1 MNASF
6 TDSLDYHVLP
16 LSAIALSAVQMETA
30 AQQSEAIPHLDQ
42 RWSVYLHQLALAG
55 LTQWLE
61 ERAAELPMQLD
72 SSSIRDAAVA
82 NVVDAVTGIEVN
94 GVQLCLITNGQVDD
108 AAVTVPRAVVD
119 LPNFVPHVY
128 VLIEVLEE
136 QEQVRVAGYLLRS
149 QLTQYQHELSAQ
161 SDWTYQL
168 PLSWFDTDVDQLLL
182 QLRLGQIASVA
193 QPTPITVT
201 PADQATLRQRLQ
213 QLAADWQ
220 TCQVQP
226 WERLTW
232 AEGQVLLQS
241 PELLQWLYPLQA
253 ADCGTEVAATDIS
266 AATTE
271 AVAVAAPIAQPSPAA
286 SLANPVIN
294 VATWLCDQLDQV
306 AQEFNW
312 MLMPTLTPALGMRS
326 TVTDPG
332 IDAIATALDQ
342 QGLNIP
348 TAARGAYKDLKWGD
362 EGIRLYLITWP
373 ISSVAAHAP
382 GDQSSEWTM
391 LVVAGPHPDV
401 NLPDALRVTVRDSAQ
416 TLSDQ
421 TLEAHREQYLY
432 AQVIGEQAEQ
442 FWITVDFM
450 DGTLITLPPLTY
462 VPSGV

>member
-16 LSAIALSAVQMETA
+16 LSAIALSAAQLETA

-42 RWSVYLHQLALAG
+42 RWSVYLHHLALVG

-61 ERAAELPMQLD
+61 ERAAELPMRLD
-72 SSSIRDAAVA
+72 SSSIGDAAVA

-94 GVQLCLITNGQVDD
+94 GVRLCLITSGQIDD
-108 AAVTVPRAVVD
+108 AVVTVPRAVVD
-119 LPNFVPHVY
+119 LPDFTPHVY

-149 QLTQYQHELSAQ
+149 QLTQHQPELSAQ

-168 PLSWFDTDVDQLLL
+168 PLAWFNADVDHLLL
-182 QLRLGQIASVA
+182 QLRLGQVASVA
-193 QPTPITVT
+193 QPAPITVT
-201 PADQATLRQRLQ
+201 PADRAALRQRLQ

-241 PELLQWLYPLQA
+241 PELLQLLYQLQA
-253 ADCGTEVAATDIS
+253 ADCGTEVAATRIPT
-266 AATTE
+266 AAS
-271 AVAVAAPIAQPSPAA
+271 IAQQSPAA
-286 SLANPVIN
+286 SLVNPVIN
-294 VATWLCDQLDQV
+294 VATWLRDQLDQV
-306 AQEFNW
+306 AQELNW

-326 TVTDPG
+326 TATEQG

-348 TAARGAYKDLKWGD
+348 TAARGAYKDLKWGN

-373 ISSVAAHAP
+373 ISVTDVDAP
-382 GDQSSEWTM
+382 VDESLEWTM

-401 NLPDALRVTVRDSAQ
+401 SLPDVLRVTVRDSTQ

-462 VPSGV
+462 VPGGAK